1 MITAADALRQIERLG
16 CLGIAYNAMNEAGLA
31 ELVTALQGAVSPYMA
46 SQIIGEWIDSGT
58 RNEQGHVQ
66 MPLVTDIKA
75 AIHRAR
81 QPAQASGE
89 LERLRA
95 ACPHCD
101 EGSGWK
107 RVKRGGYDAVV
118 PCEACRTQAVASE

>member
-1 MITAADALRQIERLG
+1 MIDAIDATRQIERLG
-16 CLGIAYNAMNEAGLA
+16 CLGVAFNAMNESGLA
-31 ELVTALQGAVSPYMA
+31 ELTTALQGAASPYMA
-46 SQIIGEWIDSGT
+46 RQIVTDWVESGVRELPT
-58 RNEQGHVQ
+58 
-66 MPLVTDIKA
+66 PADIKA
-75 AIHRAR
+75 AIRKAHESNLGAVD
-81 QPAQASGE
+81 
-89 LERLRA
+89 RLKA